1 MQVNPQTLCVGLA
14 KKFIH
19 KLLPLQ
25 HPKFILRLDFGLQS
39 LGLDGG
45 SWNEACQVPNVVL
58 QTAVDADLFIHRSRW
73 PRNAC

>member
-1 MQVNPQTLCVGLA
+1 MQVNSQMLCIGLA

-25 HPKFILRLDFGLQS
+25 HPKFILCLDFGLQS

-45 SWNEACQVPNVVL
+45 SWNEAYQVPNVVL
-58 QTAVDADLFIHRSRW
+58 QIAVNADLFIYRSCW
-73 PRNAC
+73 PRNAY